1 MDGTFAERSGF
12 SLTFPEAA
20 LIALSGVLIVFLIL
34 AALAFT
40 ITCISRVFTV
50 MQERRNAV
58 LLKELSPESAPQ
70 KPAAGQP
77 DRFCGEVA
85 LTGVDEKT
93 AACLMAIISSE
104 TNIPLDQLI
113 FKSIKAL

>member
-1 MDGTFAERSGF
+1 MKSISF
-12 SLTFPEAA
+12 TFPEAA
-20 LIALSGVLIVFLIL
+20 LIALSGILIVFLIL

-40 ITCISRVFTV
+40 ITCISRVFT
-50 MQERRNAV
+50 MAQERRNAA
-58 LLKELSPESAPQ
+58 LLEELSTSSPPQ
-70 KPAAGQP
+70 KPAAGQL

-104 TNIPLDQLI
+104 THIPLEQLI